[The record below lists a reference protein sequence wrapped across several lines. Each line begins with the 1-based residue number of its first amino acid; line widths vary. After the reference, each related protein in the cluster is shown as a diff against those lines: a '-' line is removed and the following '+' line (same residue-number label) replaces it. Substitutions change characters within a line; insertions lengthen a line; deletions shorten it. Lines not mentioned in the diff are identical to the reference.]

1 MPNST
6 QQSDIREF
14 LRIQHPQARVESPTT
29 GRNERRMMGVDELES
44 LVFQLYGRIER
55 LESKLSGAYDRMN
68 AMKDTF
74 KKEMEDQE
82 RRIKADAEEKI
93 KKVEEDVVNV
103 RRMLEMNSN
112 QDDVGEDNSQIPS
125 PGGSN
130 KGDGNEEVVA
140 PLPPGVTP
148 EDLTSVVRDWRRS
161 DENYWRRSL
170 MISGIGAP
178 GDKDSFRAVRERLR
192 AVGLAFLAEDCVGN
206 YITGRGSIRL
216 SYPMEYDARRY
227 IIKARKTLKETGNRQ
242 IHVEYLVPAR
252 MVPCKKKLMQFGRR
266 QKSAGVISSYDV
278 MVKNNQP
285 VLRTFKHGTGVVY
298 VKVNDIEQQDQQN
311 NSQMEI

>member
-1 MPNST
+1 MAINQPNLAELAMP
-6 QQSDIREF
+6 I
-14 LRIQHPQARVESPTT
+14 I
-29 GRNERRMMGVDELES
+29 S
-44 LVFQLYGRIER
+44 LLLHVC
-55 LESKLSGAYDRMN
+55 
-68 AMKDTF
+68 
-74 KKEMEDQE
+74 QE

-192 AVGLAFLAEDCVGN
+192 AVGLAFLAEDCVSN
-206 YITGRGSIRL
+206 YVTGRGPSGSPTQWSMMRGGTLSRL
-216 SYPMEYDARRY
+216 AR
-227 IIKARKTLKETGNRQ
+227 
-242 IHVEYLVPAR
+242 H
-252 MVPCKKKLMQFGRR
+252 
-266 QKSAGVISSYDV
+266 
-278 MVKNNQP
+278 
-285 VLRTFKHGTGVVY
+285 
-298 VKVNDIEQQDQQN
+298 
-311 NSQMEI
+311 